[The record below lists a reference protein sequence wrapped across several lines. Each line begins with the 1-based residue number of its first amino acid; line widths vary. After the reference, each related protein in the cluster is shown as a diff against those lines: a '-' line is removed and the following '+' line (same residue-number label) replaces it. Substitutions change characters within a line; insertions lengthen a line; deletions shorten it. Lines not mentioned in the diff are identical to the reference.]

1 MIKKRKKISAIVI
14 ISLLLIGYFK
24 LAYTPSPDVEGFPI
38 PREAY
43 LVKTTVD
50 EDYIGEK
57 YKWFIASE
65 AGSIPPWYE
74 VSIWL
79 WGWRKGETMGADQ
92 VYKKALEKL
101 FYPLL
106 TMSFTLVNKIKV

>member
-1 MIKKRKKISAIVI
+1 MIKKRKKILAIVI

-24 LAYTPSPDVEGFPI
+24 LAYTPSPDVEGFPT
-38 PREAY
+38 PREAH

-92 VYKKALEKL
+92 VYKKGSREVILSTFDNE
-101 FYPLL
+101 FYL
-106 TMSFTLVNKIKV
+106 SK

>member
-1 MIKKRKKISAIVI
+1 MIKKRKKIFAVVI
-14 ISLLLIGYFK
+14 IALLLGSYFK
-24 LAYTPSPDVEGFPI
+24 LAYALSPDVEGFPI
-38 PREAY
+38 PREAH
-43 LVKTTVD
+43 LVKTTVG
-50 EDYIGEK
+50 EDYITEK

-92 VYKKALEKL
+92 VYKKGSREVDLSTFDNE
-101 FYPLL
+101 FYL
-106 TMSFTLVNKIKV
+106 SK